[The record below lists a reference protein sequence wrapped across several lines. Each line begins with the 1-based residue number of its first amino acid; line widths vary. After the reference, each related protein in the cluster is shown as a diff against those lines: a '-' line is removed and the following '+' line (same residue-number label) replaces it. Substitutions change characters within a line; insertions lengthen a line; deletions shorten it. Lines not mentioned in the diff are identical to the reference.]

1 MREQRGMTE
10 SKNDLKERVEAWKRF
25 MLEQDAPE
33 PSKFEPIKD
42 KYFDEDYISRKLG
55 FKK

>member
-1 MREQRGMTE
+1 MTE
-10 SKNDLKERVEAWKRF
+10 NKNYERANDLKERVEAWKRF
-25 MLEQDAPE
+25 MLENPVSE
-33 PSKFEPIKD
+33 PNKFEPIKD